1 MPQKVSLDGKWKLV
15 YFPEGKFKVKNPEEL
30 SKIKA
35 KMIEAQVPGNV
46 ELDLVKAGEL
56 PDPFFGDNIF
66 KLRPY
71 ESYEWWYKRSFQTPA
86 NIDKRYV
93 RIVFHGLDCFTTIWV
108 NGQRIGETANMLIE
122 HSFDITSLLRQ
133 SEINE
138 LVVKIKSSI
147 NVAKKY
153 QYKPSCYAGAT
164 NFESLYV
171 RKAPHMYGWDIAPRV
186 VSAGIWRSV
195 DLELHESTEITDFY
209 YFTQEIKGEDV
220 VLGIC
225 WQFTTDEREIDGF
238 SLRFIGKC
246 GESRF
251 EHISPCLFTAG
262 FTKIKIPNAKLW
274 WPKGYGEPN
283 LYSIT
288 CELLK
293 GDKVMNSRDDKIGLR
308 KVELVRT
315 DITTSTNPGEFLF
328 RCNGIPIMCKGSN
341 WVPADAFH
349 SRDADRYERILR
361 LFDDLNCNIL
371 RCWGGN
377 VYEDDTFY
385 DLCDQMGIMVWQD
398 FAFACAMYP
407 QDEKFLKIVSK
418 EAKSILKK
426 LRNHP
431 SIILWCGDNEC
442 DVFYSHFSLDPGT
455 NRITREVLPRACFTY
470 DPFRPYLPSSPY
482 MSPEVAKA
490 QNENTMPEQ
499 HLWGPRDYYKSR
511 FYTETTAHFVSEIG
525 YHGCPNIASI
535 RKFIEPK
542 YLWPWQNNP
551 QWRAH
556 CTDSVPSG
564 GPYQYRVKLMAD
576 QIKELFG
583 FIPENLEDFVLA
595 SQISQAEAKKFFIE
609 MFRIK
614 KWRKTGIIWWNMIDC
629 WPQFSDA
636 IVDYYFGRKLAYW
649 YIKRAQQPVC
659 IMMDEPRSWNCRVIV
674 GNDSLRAASGVYS
687 ILDANTKTILMEGK
701 FIVEANTNL
710 EIGKIRISHSEHRLF
725 LIEWT
730 IDGIRYGN
738 HYLLGK
744 PPISFE
750 QYKKW
755 LKQIAGLPIS
765 FNVDE
770 IGK

>member
-1 MPQKVSLDGKWKLV
+1 MLQRVSLDGKWKLV
-15 YFPEGKFKVKNPEEL
+15 YFPEGKFKVESPKEL

-66 KLRPY
+66 RLKPY
-71 ESYEWWYKRSFQTPA
+71 ESYEWWYKRSFQTPGD
-86 NIDKRYV
+86 IGRRYV
-93 RIVFHGLDCFTTIWV
+93 DIVFHGLDCFTTIWV
-108 NGQRIGETANMLIE
+108 NGQRIGETANMFIE
-122 HSFDITSLLRQ
+122 HSFDITSLLKQ
-133 SEINE
+133 GKVNE
-138 LVVKIKSSI
+138 LVVQIKSPI

-153 QYKPSCYAGAT
+153 QYKPSCYAGVT
-164 NFESLYV
+164 NFEHLYV
-171 RKAPHMYGWDIAPRV
+171 RKAPHMYGWDIAPRI

-195 DLELHESTEITDFY
+195 DLELHKPTEITDLY
-209 YFTQEIKGEDV
+209 YFTQEIEGKDV
-220 VLGIC
+220 VLGIY
-225 WQFTTDEREIDGF
+225 WQFTTDEREINGF
-238 SLRFIGKC
+238 SLRFMGKC
-246 GESRF
+246 GKSRF

-262 FTKIKIPNAKLW
+262 FTRISIPNAKLW
-274 WPKGYGEPN
+274 WPKNYGEPN
-283 LYSIT
+283 LYLIA

-293 GDKVMNSRDDKIGLR
+293 DGKIMDSRNDKIGLR

-315 DITTSTNPGEFLF
+315 DITTPTNPGEFLF
-328 RCNGIPIMCKGSN
+328 RCNGTSIMCKGAN

-349 SRDADRYERILR
+349 SRDKNRYERILR

-377 VYEDDTFY
+377 VYEDDAFY

-407 QDEKFLKIVSK
+407 QDGEFLKIVRK
-418 EAKSILKK
+418 EAESILKK

-442 DVFYSHFSLDPGT
+442 DALYSYFSLDPGT
-455 NRITREVLPRACFTY
+455 NKITREVLPRTCSAY

-482 MSPEVAKA
+482 MSPEVVKTR
-490 QNENTMPEQ
+490 NENMMPEQ

-511 FYTETTAHFVSEIG
+511 FYTENTAHFASEIG
-525 YHGCPNIASI
+525 YHGCPNISSI
-535 RKFIEPK
+535 KNFIESK

-551 QWRAH
+551 QWRVH
-556 CTDSVPSG
+556 CTDPVRSG

-583 FIPENLEDFVLA
+583 FEPDNLEDFVLA

-609 MFRIK
+609 MFRIN
-614 KWRKTGIIWWNMIDC
+614 KWRKTGIIWWNVIDC

-649 YIKRAQQPVC
+649 YIKRVQQPVC
-659 IMMDEPRSWNCRVIV
+659 IMVDEPENWNCRVIV

-687 ILDANTKTILMEGK
+687 ILDADTKTVLMEGK
-701 FIVEANTNL
+701 FKVEVNTNL
-710 EIGKIRISHSEHRLF
+710 EIGKIQVSHSEHRLF

-750 QYKKW
+750 QYKNW